1 LGAHERESFGYRHRG
16 MPHRVRLCLAAL
28 VALSCGEARPWVVFE
43 RPSADYQVQ
52 ARACDG
58 DGRACRDMQ
67 VAELFGPTDLAR
79 RRILGLQVDAAIT
92 QRLSLE
98 VLLGEGDTARCDRLI
113 LQLNAVGD
121 EVVVALTA
129 APPMQPGV
137 RCASCCEWGACVL
150 R

>member
-1 LGAHERESFGYRHRG
+1 
-16 MPHRVRLCLAAL
+16 
-28 VALSCGEARPWVVFE
+28 
-43 RPSADYQVQ
+43 
-52 ARACDG
+52 
-58 DGRACRDMQ
+58 MQ

-137 RCASCCEWGACVL
+137 RCASGCEWGACVL